1 MLRVVLGALAGYL
14 VMAFLLFGTFTLAYA
29 LMGTEG
35 AFQPASYEVS
45 GLWLGVSFILAILAA
60 VVGGFVCASVGRT
73 YKAVLT
79 LVVMV
84 LVLGLLSAIPVILD
98 SDSGE
103 PRVRGVDVGS
113 LEAMQ
118 AAKQPVWVALLN
130 PLVGIAGVFI
140 GARLKRPASP
150 A

>member
-1 MLRVVLGALAGYL
+1 MLRIVLGALAGYL
-14 VMAFLLFGTFTLAYA
+14 VMAFLIFGTFTLAYLA
-29 LMGTEG
+29 MGTEG
-35 AFQPASYEVS
+35 AFQPGSYEVS
-45 GLWLGVSFILAILAA
+45 GLWLAISFVLATLAA
-60 VVGGFVCASVGRT
+60 VVGGVVCVAVGRKA
-73 YKAVLT
+73 KAVLI

-84 LVLGLLSAIPVILD
+84 LVLGLLSALPVIQD

-103 PRVRGVDVGS
+103 PRVRGEDVGN

-130 PLVGIAGVFI
+130 PLVGVAGVLI
-140 GARLKRPASP
+140 GARLKRSTSP